1 MLLRNITLVGMK
13 HKIGERIRKARMLSG
28 LSQQNIADELELTV
42 ASYSN
47 IERGVTDITVTRLYQ
62 LAKLLNVSIYFLL
75 DDEVKNTLL
84 NEREN
89 EYQKLLSTEQKFE
102 NRINQH
108 DIEIEWIKYQISSIQ
123 SQLQSTR

>member
-1 MLLRNITLVGMK
+1 MK

-75 DDEVKNTLL
+75 DEKENSNQL
-84 NEREN
+84 NDREN
-89 EYQKLLSTEQKFE
+89 EYQKLFSTEQKLE
-102 NRINQH
+102 NRVNQH
-108 DIEIEWIKYQISSIQ
+108 DIEIEWIKSQIASIKSQIQ
-123 SQLQSTR
+123 SFI

>member
-75 DDEVKNTLL
+75 DDEAKNTLL

-108 DIEIEWIKYQISSIQ
+108 DIEIEWIKSQISLIQ

>member
-1 MLLRNITLVGMK
+1 MLLWNTILVSMK

-102 NRINQH
+102 KRINQH
-108 DIEIEWIKYQISSIQ
+108 DIEIEWIKSQIASIQ
-123 SQLQSTR
+123 SQLQSL

>member
-1 MLLRNITLVGMK
+1 MLLRNTILVSMK

-102 NRINQH
+102 KRINQH
-108 DIEIEWIKYQISSIQ
+108 DIEIEWIKSQIASIQ
-123 SQLQSTR
+123 SQLQSL

>member
-1 MLLRNITLVGMK
+1 MK

-47 IERGVTDITVTRLYQ
+47 IERGVTDITITRLYQ
-62 LAKLLNVSIYFLL
+62 LAKLLNVSVLFLL
-75 DDEVKNTLL
+75 DEIEPLPQT

-89 EYQKLLSTEQKFE
+89 DYQRLFSTEQKLE
-102 NRINQH
+102 NRITQH
-108 DIEIEWIKYQISSIQ
+108 DIEIEWIKSQITSIQ
-123 SQLQSTR
+123 SQLQAL

>member
-108 DIEIEWIKYQISSIQ
+108 DIEIEWIKSQIASIQ
-123 SQLQSTR
+123 SQLQSL

>member
-1 MLLRNITLVGMK
+1 MLLRNTNLVSMK

-108 DIEIEWIKYQISSIQ
+108 DIEIEWIKSQIASIQ
-123 SQLQSTR
+123 SQLQSL

>member
-1 MLLRNITLVGMK
+1 MK

-47 IERGVTDITVTRLYQ
+47 IERGVTDITVTRLFQ
-62 LAKLLNVSIYFLL
+62 LAKLLNVSVYFLL
-75 DDEVKNTLL
+75 EENEQLPQT

-89 EYQKLLSTEQKFE
+89 EYHRLLSSEQKIE
-102 NRINQH
+102 NRLNQH
-108 DIEIEWIKYQISSIQ
+108 DSEIEWIKSQIALIQ
-123 SQLQSTR
+123 SQLSLR